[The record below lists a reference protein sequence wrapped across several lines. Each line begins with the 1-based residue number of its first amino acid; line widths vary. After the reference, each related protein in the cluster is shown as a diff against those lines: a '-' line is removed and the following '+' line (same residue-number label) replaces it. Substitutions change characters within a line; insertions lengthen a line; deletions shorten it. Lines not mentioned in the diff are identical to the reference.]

1 MTERI
6 NNKINDKEF
15 NLNSDDLIFETK
27 LPENIVAEEFEGG
40 MVYIDKTMDDKLYSE
55 AMAREVIRRIQ
66 EMRKEMDLKELDV
79 VSVVIDADEGF
90 DLYVKENLDYIQKE
104 TRSKITF
111 GKEEGFEKVWKI
123 EGSEVGIIIK
133 K

>member
-55 AMAREVIRRIQ
+55 AMAMEVIRRIQ
-66 EMRKEMDLKELDV
+66 EMRKEMDLKELYV
-79 VSVVIDADEGF
+79 VDVVIDADEGF
-90 DLYVKENLDYIQKE
+90 DMYVKENLDYIQKE

-111 GKEEGFEKVWKI
+111 GKEEGFAKVWKI
-123 EGSEVGIIIK
+123 EGSDVGIVVK
-133 K
+133 N

>member
-1 MTERI
+1 LTERI

-55 AMAREVIRRIQ
+55 AMAMEVIRRIQ
-66 EMRKEMDLKELDV
+66 EMRKEMDLKELYV
-79 VSVVIDADEGF
+79 VDVVIDADEGF
-90 DLYVKENLDYIQKE
+90 DMYVKENLDYIQKE

-111 GKEEGFEKVWKI
+111 GKEEGFAKVWKI
-123 EGSEVGIIIK
+123 EGSDVGIVVK
-133 K
+133 N